1 MKSKNLGHSNETNE
15 NSKFQTLGMREA
27 SAQHEE
33 KNNMRRVNN
42 LPIKTHN
49 P

>member
-1 MKSKNLGHSNETNE
+1 MKQMKNR
-15 NSKFQTLGMREA
+15 KFQTLGMREA

-33 KNNMRRVNN
+33 KKNMRVNN